1 MIYPSINSIAEELN
15 KYMFDKWGTTIN
27 GTNEI
32 VQLNNIANINDEKND
47 LQDKVIIT
55 LIRTE
60 EEPTLKNGPFYSKR
74 NGFDTI
80 KHHPAIF
87 LNLYLLFS
95 ITKKNYKEALHL
107 LSDTIVFFQSHKVF
121 KLSEPNDVSDDPTI
135 FKIHMDLHDM
145 PLQEI
150 FELWSNLGNKQFPF
164 ILYKARVLRL
174 LDKEQFEPAPVI
186 RTTVVSSRRD
196 KK

>member
-15 KYMFDKWGTTIN
+15 SFMFKKWGTTIN

-60 EEPTLKNGPFYSKR
+60 EEPTLKNGPFYSKP
-74 NGFDTI
+74 NGSDLV
-80 KHHPAIF
+80 KHHPPIY

-107 LSDTIVFFQSHKVF
+107 LSDTITFFQSHKVF
-121 KLSEPNDVSDDPTI
+121 QLSEPEDSGVY
-135 FKIHMDLHDM
+135 KIHLDLHDM
-145 PLQEI
+145 PLQEV

-164 ILYKARVLRL
+164 ILYKARVLKL
-174 LDKEQFEPAPVI
+174 IDKDQFE
-186 RTTVVSSRRD
+186 TTHLIKTTEVHKAKD
-196 KK
+196 IN